1 MENLREILES
11 KTREELAYLIG
22 LASYQ
27 YFKERGDKSFYIN
40 VIAEFWLKGD
50 KYVPAKTRQQMIK
63 EIIGNVT
70 AGNLGL
76 EQI

>member
-1 MENLREILES
+1 MEKQNNIGTVAIKTNKKEI
-11 KTREELAYLIG
+11 KTG
-22 LASYQ
+22 
-27 YFKERGDKSFYIN
+27 
-40 VIAEFWLKGD
+40 V
-50 KYVPAKTRQQMIK
+50 RQQMIK